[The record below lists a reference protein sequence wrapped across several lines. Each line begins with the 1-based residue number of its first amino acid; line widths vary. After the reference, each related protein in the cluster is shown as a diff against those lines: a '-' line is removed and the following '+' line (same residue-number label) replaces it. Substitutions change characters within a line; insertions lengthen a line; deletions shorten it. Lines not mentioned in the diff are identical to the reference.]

1 MSASVLA
8 LLLGCA
14 ADPPG
19 VDVVDPSGGKAGDT
33 IKMVGGGFQDGATA
47 TLGEQPMTVSFKGL
61 TLMEGVVPE
70 GLGPG
75 EHGLVVTN
83 PDGQSVEVPRAF
95 AVAEPPEELVICDDS
110 FTAYTQLAAGRSII
124 KIDRHEKG
132 APEGTEPE
140 RLEIK
145 FKDIEAVEYEA
156 RVLGEDYCSAI
167 ILRLKSGRRLVY
179 EDSKQMIF
187 KKKAQELAQIVAV
200 PIDVT
205 HEDPDV
211 APE

>member
-1 MSASVLA
+1 MFA
-8 LLLGCA
+8 LLLACA

-19 VDVVDPSGGKAGDT
+19 VDVVDPSGGNAGDT
-33 IKMVGGGFQDGATA
+33 VKIVGGGFQDGATA
-47 TLGEQPMTVSFKGL
+47 TLGEQPMTVTFRGL
-61 TLMEGVVPE
+61 TLLEGTVPE
-70 GLGPG
+70 GLAPG

-83 PDGQSVEVPRAF
+83 PDGQDVQVPRAF
-95 AVAEPPEELVICDDS
+95 AISAPPEELVICDDS
-110 FTAYTQLAAGRSII
+110 ITAYSQLAAGRELI
-124 KIDRHEKG
+124 KIDRHKTG

-145 FKDIEAVEYEA
+145 FSEIEAVEYEA
-156 RVLGEDYCSAI
+156 RVIGDDYCSAI
-167 ILRLKSGRRLVY
+167 VLRLKSGRRLVY

-187 KKKAQELAQIVAV
+187 KKKAQELAQIAAV

-211 APE
+211 APEE

>member
-1 MSASVLA
+1 MLA
-8 LLLGCA
+8 LLLACA

-19 VDVVDPSGGKAGDT
+19 VDVVDPSGGKPGDT
-33 IKMVGGGFQDGATA
+33 VKIVGANFQEGVSA
-47 TLGEQPMTVSFKGL
+47 TLGEQAMTVTYKGVMAL
-61 TLMEGVVPE
+61 EGTVPE

-75 EHGLVVTN
+75 EHTLVLTN
-83 PDGQSVEVPRAF
+83 PDGQIAEVPRAF
-95 AVAEPPEELVICDDS
+95 AVAEPPKELVICDDG
-110 FTAYTQLAAGRSII
+110 FTAYTQLAAGRKLI
-124 KIDRHEKG
+124 KIDRHQKG

-145 FKDIEAVEYEA
+145 FNEIEAVEYEA
-156 RVLGEDYCSAI
+156 RDLGEDYCSAI
-167 ILRLKSGRRLVY
+167 ILRLKTGQRLVY

-205 HEDPDV
+205 HEDPDE
-211 APE
+211 APEE